1 MKKVQNFK
9 AGLVEA
15 YRTDPNLN
23 RARSWVGP
31 IARRLPSATAEYLV
45 EKLPVA
51 SWLPH
56 YDYKWLLRDVI
67 AGITVGVMLIPQGL
81 AYAKIATIPVEHGLY
96 SSWIPSALY
105 FFLGTSKELSVGP
118 TSILGLLT
126 AEAVADIS
134 KEGYAPADIAS
145 GISFMVGVYALCIG
159 LLKLGFLFDFVSGP
173 VLSGWISAVA
183 LVIGLGQV
191 GSLVGLK
198 TGSGTAQI
206 IRDVLGHLG
215 RIKPLTLAI
224 GFTGLAVLYA
234 LEKMGTTWGKKNKW
248 IKFISTSRAVIVLF
262 VYTLISWLVNRNLD
276 KDSYKW
282 DLAQPHTNG
291 ILAPRAHDNELL
303 SKVFAR
309 SFAPL
314 IAMSVEHLG
323 VGKAFGLRSNYKIDQ
338 SQELFYLGVE
348 NIVNSFFG
356 SMTTGAAMSRTA
368 VNNSCGVH
376 SPVNFLFTAGWILL
390 TLYELSGVLYWI
402 PKATLS
408 AIIIMAVV
416 HLISPPRLFYRYWRM
431 SFIDF
436 VASQV
441 GFWVTLFTSTE
452 IGLAASVGFSIVYT
466 LLRLA
471 FPRWVG
477 LSHIDTENTHW
488 TVPNHEAASS
498 VDVPADA
505 YMVRFTEDVLFANAE
520 RVKSSVVESVK
531 VHYEPASDAAL
542 DVSGAAPERRWNSY
556 ASKTVGRVRKRK
568 GITPLHGDVCPL
580 RHVVLDFGM
589 VSFIDITGV
598 LTLIELKMEL
608 RRYVGKDL
616 QFRFVNMSEP
626 VRERFA
632 RSQWELAKAG
642 EERTGEADV
651 LYPTLEMAL
660 HHRGD
665 DKMELVK
672 EKTMDV

>member
-145 GISFMVGVYALCIG
+145 GISFM
-159 LLKLGFLFDFVSGP
+159 
-173 VLSGWISAVA
+173 GWISAVA

-520 RVKSSVVESVK
+520 RVKSAVVESVK

-542 DVSGAAPERRWNSY
+542 DVSGRRRSGGGTRTPARRSGGCASAGHHAAARR
-556 ASKTVGRVRKRK
+556 RVPAAAR
-568 GITPLHGDVCPL
+568 GAGLWH
-580 RHVVLDFGM
+580 
-589 VSFIDITGV
+589 GV
-598 LTLIELKMEL
+598 LHRHHGRADAHRAQDGAAAL
-608 RRYVGKDL
+608 RGQGPAV
-616 QFRFVNMSEP
+616 P
-626 VRERFA
+626 
-632 RSQWELAKAG
+632 WELAKAG

-665 DKMELVK
+665 DKMVLVK